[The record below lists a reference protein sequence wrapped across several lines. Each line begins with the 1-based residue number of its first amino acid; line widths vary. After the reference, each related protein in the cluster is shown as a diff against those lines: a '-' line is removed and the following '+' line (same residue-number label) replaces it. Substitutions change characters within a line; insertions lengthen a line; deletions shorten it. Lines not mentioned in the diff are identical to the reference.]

1 MNSLSTQGGT
11 PETGNI
17 KFKTIIMENL
27 LDNRS
32 FPYTAS
38 FYHSQIVKTVGPARA
53 DQMVRI
59 YYNDNANHADLF
71 EIQGDDKGFT
81 VSFGGI
87 WLQALIDLTNWVE
100 KGVAPAPSTRYSVD
114 EHNQVSVP
122 TRAAER
128 GGIQPVVT
136 LTVNGT
142 DHASVG
148 VNQAVTLTGKIEAP
162 PNTGKVVQYDWY
174 LGGSPV
180 KYEAPTVLPTPQPIV
195 NVTRAV
201 SFPKPGVYELT
212 LRAAAQRD
220 GVSAVW
226 TNMQN
231 LARVQIIVQ

>member
-1 MNSLSTQGGT
+1 LNSLSTQGGT
-11 PETGNI
+11 LETGNI

-38 FYHSQIVKTVGPARA
+38 FYHSQIVKAIGPARA

-71 EIQGDDKGFT
+71 EIKGDDNSFT
-81 VSFGGI
+81 VGFGGI
-87 WLQALIDLTNWVE
+87 WLQALVDLTKWVE
-100 KGVAPAPSTRYSVD
+100 KGTPPFASTRYSVD
-114 EHNQVSVP
+114 DRNQVSVP
-122 TRAAER
+122 VKSPER

-142 DHASVG
+142 DHAFVA
-148 VNQAVTLTGKIEAP
+148 VKQPVTLTGKIEAP
-162 PNTGKVVQYDWY
+162 PNTAKVVQYDWY
-174 LGGSPV
+174 LGGIPV
-180 KYEAPTVLPTPQPIV
+180 KYEVPTVLPTPQPLV
-195 NVTRAV
+195 NVTRTL
-201 SFPKPGVYELT
+201 SFPKPGVFELT
-212 LRAAAQRD
+212 LRATAQRD
-220 GVSAVW
+220 GVSDYW